1 MSIKKI
7 TSFKKITVMLWKSI
21 CGAIPLLL

>member
-1 MSIKKI
+1 MSMKNYF
-7 TSFKKITVMLWKSI
+7 FKKITVMLWKSI

>member
-1 MSIKKI
+1 MSMKKFF
-7 TSFKKITVMLWKSI
+7 FKKITVMLWKSI